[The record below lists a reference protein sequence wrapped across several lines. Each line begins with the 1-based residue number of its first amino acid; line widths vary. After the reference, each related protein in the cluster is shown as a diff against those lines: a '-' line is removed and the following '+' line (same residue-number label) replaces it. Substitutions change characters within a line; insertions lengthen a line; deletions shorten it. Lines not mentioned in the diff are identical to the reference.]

1 MNSQRP
7 LVTVLMAAYNTEKY
21 IYSAI
26 QSILNQTYPHFELL
40 IIDDCSTDNT
50 LDEIKKIED
59 SRIRLLQND
68 RNQGVVFT
76 RNRAL
81 EEAKG
86 TFIAIMDSDDIA
98 VHDRLES
105 LLNEFEAHPE
115 YVLIGG
121 HADLID
127 SADVPTGRQFTS
139 ETDPSLLRYC
149 MLLENN
155 FNHSSVMMRTEV
167 FREFKG
173 YRIPLAEDYDLFLRI
188 STKYPVANLN
198 KVLLFYRDHT
208 LGLSKRYAQE
218 LENQILPIKENILRS
233 LRLPCDIS
241 YQKMITYPI
250 NWSEVNIASYRQLH
264 INLFNRIY
272 PAHSTP
278 SLRAKRFIF
287 QRWYEVIMN
296 NGGKMTIFYFFNAPF
311 FGWKYF
317 TVKQFR
323 RAFKNSVK
331 NLFKQK

>member
-21 IYSAI
+21 ISLAV
-26 QSILNQTYPHFELL
+26 QSILNQTYPNFELL

-50 LDEIKKIED
+50 LDEIKKFED
-59 SRIRLLQND
+59 SRIRLLQNEH
-68 RNQGVVFT
+68 NEGVVMT

-86 TFIAIMDSDDIA
+86 AFIAIMDSDDIA
-98 VHDRLES
+98 VQDRLES

-115 YVLIGG
+115 YALIGG

-127 SADVPTGRQFTS
+127 SAGIPTGRQFTC

-149 MLLENN
+149 ILLENN
-155 FNHSSVMMRTEV
+155 FNHSSIMMRTEV

-188 STKYPVANLN
+188 STKYPVANLD
-198 KVLLFYRDHT
+198 KVLVFYRDHT
-208 LGLSKRYAQE
+208 SGISKKYAQE
-218 LENQILPIKENILRS
+218 LENQILPMKENILRS
-233 LRLPCDIS
+233 FHLPTDIS
-241 YQKMITYPI
+241 YQKMITYNVNWEEVDI
-250 NWSEVNIASYRQLH
+250 NTYKQFH
-264 INLFNRIY
+264 TDLFDRIY
-272 PAHSTP
+272 PDPRTP
-278 SLRAKRFIF
+278 SLHAKRFIF

-311 FGWKYF
+311 FGWRYF
-317 TVKQFR
+317 TAKQLR
-323 RAFKNSVK
+323 RAFKNSIK
-331 NLFKQK
+331 NILKK